1 MDVTLGGRETSTA
14 QIAEALARRGHE
26 VTVLCQTGSYS
37 AEGVQVR
44 PLGRRGWFR
53 VIRLRNFIADVQAE
67 IADRKYDVVH
77 AMLPVPGADVYQPR
91 GGTVPARRAAAA
103 RRRPWLGAMLAALA
117 EAINPRRRLTAA
129 LERAVMDDTGTLCLA
144 VSYMVC
150 QEVEQ
155 YYGRTD
161 RVRVIYNAVDAPDPA
176 DPRRQQWRS
185 LRRQELEVGEDTVVF
200 LTVAVNFELK
210 GVAETIA
217 AFARWRHGEEGSPD
231 ARLVVV
237 GRDMPERYEQLAGMH
252 SAGSEVVFKPPTG
265 EVFQWYAAADACVLL
280 SWYDPCSRVV
290 LEAARWGIPSIT
302 TVHNGAA
309 EVISGAG
316 GIVVSSPRD
325 ARSVVAAMVE
335 LADRDRRRAREDACR
350 QVADRLGID
359 RHVEELLEA
368 YADIIQRR

>member
-1 MDVTLGGRETSTA
+1 MDISLGGRETSTA

-26 VTVLCQTGSYS
+26 VTVLCQKGTWS
-37 AEGVQVR
+37 AEGVKLR
-44 PLGRRGWFR
+44 PLGWKGKLY
-53 VIRLRNFIADVQAE
+53 VTRLRNFLADVQAE
-67 IADRKYDVVH
+67 VAGRKYDVVH

-91 GGTVPARRAAAA
+91 GGTVPAQRAAGMRRRTWLGRALASLVGPLNA
-103 RRRPWLGAMLAALA
+103 RRRLMAG
-117 EAINPRRRLTAA
+117 
-129 LERAVMDDTGTLCLA
+129 LERTVMADEKTLCLA
-144 VSYMVC
+144 VSYMVS
-150 QEVEQ
+150 QEIEQ

-176 DPRRQQWRS
+176 GPQREQWRS
-185 LRRQELEVGEDTVVF
+185 LRRGELKVDEDTVVF

-210 GVAETIA
+210 GVSEAIA
-217 AFARWRHGEEGSPD
+217 AFARWRHGGEGLPD

-237 GRDMPERYEQLAGMH
+237 GRDLPERYEQLAGMR
-252 SAGSEVVFKPPTG
+252 SVGVEVVFKPPTR
-265 EVFQWYAAADACVLL
+265 EIFEWYAAADACVLL

-290 LEAARWGIPSIT
+290 LEATRWGIPSIT

-325 ARSVVAAMVE
+325 ARSVVAAMAE
-335 LADRDRRRAREDACR
+335 LADRDRRRAREEACR

-359 RHVEELLEA
+359 RHVDELLEA
-368 YADIIQRR
+368 YADIIRRR

>member
-14 QIAEALARRGHE
+14 QIAEGLARRGHE
-26 VTVLCQTGSYS
+26 VTVLCQTRSYS
-37 AEGVQVR
+37 AEGVDVR
-44 PLGRRGWFR
+44 PLGRRGGFP
-53 VIRLRNFIADVQAE
+53 VTRLRHFIADVQAE
-67 IADRKYDVVH
+67 VADRKYDVVH

-91 GGTVPARRAAAA
+91 GGTVPARRAATA
-103 RRRPWLGAMLAALA
+103 RRQPWLGATLAALA
-117 EAINPRRRLTAA
+117 AALNPRRKLMAA
-129 LERAVMDDTGTLCLA
+129 LERAVIDDAGTLCLA
-144 VSYMVC
+144 VSYMVS
-150 QEVEQ
+150 QEIEE

-176 DPRRQQWRS
+176 GPQREQWRS
-185 LRRQELEVGEDTVVF
+185 LRRGELEVDEDTVVF

-210 GVAETIA
+210 GVSEAIA
-217 AFARWRHGEEGSPD
+217 AFARWRHGGEGLPD

-237 GRDMPERYEQLAGMH
+237 GRDLPERYEQLAGMR
-252 SAGSEVVFKPPTG
+252 SVGVEVVFKPPTR
-265 EVFQWYAAADACVLL
+265 EIFEWYAAADACVLL

-290 LEAARWGIPSIT
+290 LEATRWGIPSIT

-325 ARSVVAAMVE
+325 ARSVVAAMAE

-359 RHVEELLEA
+359 RHVDELLEA
-368 YADIIQRR
+368 YADIIRRR